1 MHSWT
6 YYGNFTHLYSL
17 NNLFNTVL
25 LIFTKITRFLFYGP
39 SGSTNDRVAILIY
52 FKPLL

>member
-1 MHSWT
+1 METLLTCILLIIYLTLS
-6 YYGNFTHLYSL
+6 
-17 NNLFNTVL
+17 VL
-25 LIFTKITRFLFYGP
+25 LIFTKITRSLFYGP